1 MEKQETASFALK
13 LKSHLLVI
21 ILFGI
26 AIAGI
31 IACAFPIYQIITASP
46 IYDAHLIQI
55 GTLESFEMYTF
66 FAALFDSGFLIVGNI
81 LIAIGFLPLVGALLL
96 GPLFFITPNK
106 EMTKYFLFAVFGGIG
121 SIGAICLL
129 ITRILSLWGL
139 IPLAASIAI
148 LVLATLKIG
157 SFGNEPT
164 VAK

>member
-1 MEKQETASFALK
+1 MENQTMASFAQK
-13 LKSHLLVI
+13 LKNNLLVV
-21 ILFGI
+21 ILFVL

-31 IACAFPIYQIITASP
+31 VACCFPIYQIITATP
-46 IYDAHLIQI
+46 LLDVNLVQI
-55 GTLESFEMYTF
+55 GVVESFTMYTF
-66 FAALFDSGFLIVGNI
+66 FAALFDGGFLVVGNI

-148 LVLATLKIG
+148 IVLATLKIR
-157 SFGNEPT
+157 SFGNAPIA
-164 VAK
+164 AK